1 MNKNVLKTAVMMGGL
16 GGALVLIGSLVGGAR
31 GASIFLVISL
41 AMIFGS
47 YWFSDKLAIKS
58 AGAREVSEVDA
69 PRLYAT
75 VRDLSERAHL
85 PMPKVYI
92 SPNQQPNAFATGR
105 DWCASATSTGDS
117 RSPAST
123 RIGTTR

>member
-75 VRDLSERAHL
+75 VRDLTERATTTEAIPVPTTESHDTTTTTSAHTR
-85 PMPKVYI
+85 PKG
-92 SPNQQPNAFATGR
+92 P
-105 DWCASATSTGDS
+105 
-117 RSPAST
+117 
-123 RIGTTR
+123 TTTFKSSGPVE